1 MQGKGI
7 IRFFLVLM
15 VLVTLIQFLFTLPTQ
30 SVEKAADAYAEA
42 ASKNVTKNLKQEV
55 FKQKRI
61 AYLDSMS
68 SEEVLKIPMLK
79 TYNYQEL
86 KSQQLA
92 LGLDLKGG
100 MSVLLQV
107 DLRDFIRA
115 LANDSKDPAFLAAL
129 EKATKEQ
136 ITSQGDYVTLFT
148 NAYTQN
154 NRNLAPLFSSSELL
168 RDEITFGSSNA
179 QVVTILRE
187 KASETVELTFKLLK
201 ERIDRLGV
209 MQPNVSLDPSRDLIL
224 VELPGIDNPERAR
237 NFLQAAAKLEF
248 WDVYR
253 ITDPV
258 NPNRAGSETIQK
270 AIADANA

>member
-42 ASKNVTKNLKQEV
+42 ASKNASKSLKQEV
-55 FKQKRI
+55 YKQKRI

-136 ITSQGDYVTLFT
+136 LTTQSDYVTLF
-148 NAYTQN
+148 
-154 NRNLAPLFSSSELL
+154 S
-168 RDEITFGSSNA
+168 
-179 QVVTILRE
+179 
-187 KASETVELTFKLLK
+187 
-201 ERIDRLGV
+201 
-209 MQPNVSLDPSRDLIL
+209 
-224 VELPGIDNPERAR
+224 
-237 NFLQAAAKLEF
+237 
-248 WDVYR
+248 
-253 ITDPV
+253 
-258 NPNRAGSETIQK
+258 
-270 AIADANA
+270 

>member
-42 ASKNVTKNLKQEV
+42 ASRNVSKNLKQEV

-107 DLRDFIRA
+107 DLRDFLRA

-129 EKATKEQ
+129 EKASKDQ
-136 ITSQGDYVTLFT
+136 ITSQGDYVTLFAD
-148 NAYTQN
+148 AYTQN
-154 NRNLAPLFSSSELL
+154 NRKLAPLFSTSELL
-168 RDEITFGSSNA
+168 REEITFGSS
-179 QVVTILRE
+179 
-187 KASETVELTFKLLK
+187 SDYF
-201 ERIDRLGV
+201 
-209 MQPNVSLDPSRDLIL
+209 
-224 VELPGIDNPERAR
+224 AR
-237 NFLQAAAKLEF
+237 KSQ
-248 WDVYR
+248 
-253 ITDPV
+253 
-258 NPNRAGSETIQK
+258 
-270 AIADANA
+270 